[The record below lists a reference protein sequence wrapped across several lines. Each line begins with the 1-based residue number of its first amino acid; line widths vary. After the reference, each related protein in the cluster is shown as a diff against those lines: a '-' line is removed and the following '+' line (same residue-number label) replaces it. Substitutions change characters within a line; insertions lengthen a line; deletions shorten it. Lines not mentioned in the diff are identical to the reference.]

1 MPLYIIAFWAILTGL
16 AEMVAAVALR
26 REIAGEWALFLVGVL
41 SVILGVVMAVLP
53 GGGCS
58 RSSGSSG
65 STRSRSASMTGGRR
79 GRAFCPPGVP
89 SLFDR
94 RERDVG

>member
-53 GGGCS
+53 GGGLLS
-58 RSSGSSG
+58 LVWLIGLY
-65 STRSRSASMTGGRR
+65 ALAGGID
-79 GRAFCPPGVP
+79 
-89 SLFDR
+89 DR
-94 RERDVG
+94 RS